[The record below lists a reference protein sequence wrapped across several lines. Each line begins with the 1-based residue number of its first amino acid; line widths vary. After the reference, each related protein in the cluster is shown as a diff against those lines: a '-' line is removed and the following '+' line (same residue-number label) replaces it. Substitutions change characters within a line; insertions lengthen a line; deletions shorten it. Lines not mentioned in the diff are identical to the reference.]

1 MFSRRLCLIALG
13 LLSSGPLLAAEHVL
27 FSDSDVLPADLTLPG
42 QVGWQQAITI
52 PAATVAEFATGDAL
66 VMEGEAFARLD
77 YQLVKRSTL
86 INGDTGW
93 QGQITS
99 GDTTGGLSLTI
110 GGQQL
115 LASFFTTRARYSVLT
130 KLSEDGQRYVGWVYS
145 LSPDRERIPADSG
158 GVFKSVSKAPDQSAL
173 SGSDVSI
180 SQSFPSEVATI
191 GDRVDVS
198 VEITNNLS
206 STLSNEP
213 VNILFVADRTQF
225 LSSNSGCSLGAVGQ
239 QSSIQCSISNLA
251 PGASTTLHYAVR
263 LTEESYNQVASGVF
277 VGDISGS
284 TVRNDAFLFVVKDTL
299 TDSDSDGFTDFNEG
313 LLGTDPASAAS
324 VLPVDTFADVDLL
337 FLYTQDFLNDIGSVS
352 PETRIN
358 QLVETTNSYYLNSG
372 AGIRFRPVHY
382 GLTSYTVS
390 SLNNALNDL
399 SGSQDAFSD
408 LAALRDSKGADIV
421 VLIDGLLGNDNACGL
436 ASTPGTGFS
445 GELFHPSLTNSE
457 LYTALYLDGF
467 PASGGSGCDDD
478 TLAHE
483 LGHNFGL
490 VHSRRES
497 GSTGTYPW
505 SHGHGVD
512 GQFTTIMAYISRF
525 PGAQAVPLFS
535 NPDSTDC
542 SGLPCGVDRNDTEQG
557 ADAVYSLNQ
566 TRFQVAAKRT
576 SRLLN
581 VATLDGSSSG
591 LLMFGA
597 ATRNGDTG
605 TAVSSF
611 SAQDTIDVRA
621 TLQIPSEHR
630 GQVGTT
636 YTVIA
641 VDGAGLFYR
650 DAAGGYIAW
659 DGAFE
664 TLGGAISPR
673 ALAAEEQLIAFS
685 NFVPASIG
693 VNAASLTVFFAYGI
707 GADIF
712 VYSASGIPFTIQ

>member
-1 MFSRRLCLIALG
+1 MIGRLCLIALG
-13 LLSSGPLLAAEHVL
+13 LLCSGSLLAAEHVL
-27 FSDSDVLPADLTLPG
+27 FSDSAALPADLSLPG

-52 PAATVAEFATGDAL
+52 PAPTVAELATGDGL
-66 VMEGEAFARLD
+66 VLEGEAFARLD

-93 QGQITS
+93 QGQITA
-99 GDTTGGLSLTI
+99 GDAIGGLSLTV

-115 LASFFTTRARYSVLT
+115 LASFFTSNAKYSVLT
-130 KLSEDGQRYVGWVYS
+130 KLSEDGQHYVGWVYS
-145 LSPDRERIPADSG
+145 LSRDRERVPADNG
-158 GVFKSVSKAPDQSAL
+158 GVFKSASKATDQSAL
-173 SGSDVSI
+173 SGNDVSI
-180 SQSFPSEVATI
+180 SQSFPSDIAII
-191 GDRVDVS
+191 GDRIDVS

-206 STLSNEP
+206 STLSNES
-213 VNILFVADRTQF
+213 VNILFVAEKAQF
-225 LSSNSGCSLGAVGQ
+225 LSSNSGCTLGAAGQ
-239 QSSIQCSISNLA
+239 QTSIQCTLSNLA
-251 PGASTTLHYAVR
+251 SGASTTLHYAVR
-263 LTEESYNQVASGVF
+263 LTDESYDQIVSSVF
-277 VGDISGS
+277 VGNIFGAN
-284 TVRNDAFLFVVKDTL
+284 VRNDAFLFVAKDTL
-299 TDSDSDGFTDFNEG
+299 TDSDSDGFSDFNEV
-313 LLGTDPASAAS
+313 LLGTDPANAAS
-324 VLPVDTFADVDLL
+324 TLPVDTFADVDLL
-337 FLYTQDFLNDIGSVS
+337 FLYTQDFLNDIGSMS

-372 AGIRFRPVHY
+372 VGVRFRPVHY
-382 GLTSYTVS
+382 GLTNYSVS

-399 SGSQDAFSD
+399 SGFQGAFND

-421 VLIDGLLGNDNACGL
+421 VLIDGLIGNDNACGL
-436 ASTPGTGFS
+436 AGTPGGGFT
-445 GELFHPSLTNSE
+445 GELFHPAVSDSE

-467 PASGGSGCDDD
+467 PSGGGSGCEDD

-497 GSTGTYPW
+497 GSAGTYTW

-512 GQFTTIMAYISRF
+512 GQFTTIMAYTSRF

-557 ADAVYSLNQ
+557 ADAVHSLNQ
-566 TRFQVAAKRT
+566 TRFQVAAKRS
-576 SRLLN
+576 SRLLD
-581 VATLDGSSSG
+581 VATLNGSSSG
-591 LLMFGA
+591 LLMLGA
-597 ATRNGDTG
+597 ATRNGDTS
-605 TAVSSF
+605 TAVNTF

-621 TLQIPSEHR
+621 TLRIPREHR
-630 GQVGTT
+630 DQIGTT

-673 ALAAEEQLIAFS
+673 ALRPEEELIAFS
-685 NFVPASIG
+685 DFVPASIG
-693 VNAASLTVFFAYGI
+693 VNAASVTVFFAYGV
-707 GADIF
+707 GSDIF